1 MCIKYCVS
9 YSSYTIRPLEQYEE
23 VRILYYRNVISSV
36 LAHVRP
42 KQRPTTKVWVTRK
55 GLTLH
60 PTVNLDCLVE
70 ALLQDIIT
78 FGVKL

>member
-1 MCIKYCVS
+1 
-9 YSSYTIRPLEQYEE
+9 
-23 VRILYYRNVISSV
+23 VRFLYYRNVISSV

-42 KQRPTTKVWVTRK
+42 KQRPTTKVWVTGK

-60 PTVNLDCLVE
+60 PTVSLDCLVE

-78 FGVKL
+78 FGVRLR

>member
-1 MCIKYCVS
+1 
-9 YSSYTIRPLEQYEE
+9 
-23 VRILYYRNVISSV
+23 LYYRNVISSV